1 MPEYERIK
9 VIIFSTDFVLLPE
22 IEALFM
28 VIAVNT
34 RLLLKGKLEGIG
46 WFTYETL
53 KRITVNHPEHR
64 FIFIFDRPYS
74 GDFIFSDNVTPVVMR
89 PPTRH
94 PLLWLIWFEIQIP
107 RVLKRFGAGLFLS
120 PDGYLSLNS
129 EIPQLAVI
137 HDINFVHR
145 PADLPWLKSR
155 YYNFFFPRFAHKARR
170 IATVSHYS
178 KRDIINSFGIESD
191 KIDVVYDGIN
201 PGFEPLPQDEQIAIR
216 KKLTGG
222 GEYFLFV
229 GALHPRKNICG
240 LLKAFDAYKSNRV
253 DDVKLVIA
261 GGRMHKTGAVF
272 REYENMRFKNDVIF
286 TGRVSESDLQEIYGA
301 ALAFTFVPFF
311 EGFGI
316 PVVEAMNAGIPVI
329 CSGVTSLPEVG
340 GDAVLY
346 VNPSDTGQITDAMIK
361 ISGDPE
367 LRRSLIKKGFINIRK
382 FSWEKTSELLW
393 ASIEKAV
400 YNERKTDTASI
411 L

>member
-1 MPEYERIK
+1 
-9 VIIFSTDFVLLPE
+9 
-22 IEALFM
+22 M

-46 WFTYETL
+46 WFTYETF

-74 GDFIFSDNVTPVVMR
+74 MDFIFSDNVIPVVLS

-94 PLLWLIWFEIQIP
+94 PLLWLVWFEIQIP
-107 RVLKRFGAGLFLS
+107 KVLKRFGADLFLS
-120 PDGYLSLNS
+120 PDGYLSLNT

-155 YYNFFFPRFAHKARR
+155 YYNFFFPRFAQKARR
-170 IATVSHYS
+170 IATVSLYS
-178 KRDIINSFGIESD
+178 KKDIINSFGIDSN

-201 PGFEPLPQDEQIAIR
+201 PGFDSLPQDQQIAIR

-240 LLKAFDAYKSNRV
+240 LLRAFDAYKSKRA
-253 DDVKLVIA
+253 DDVKLVIV

-272 REYENMRFKNDVIF
+272 MEYEKMRFKEDVIF
-286 TGRVSESDLQEIYGA
+286 TGSVSESDLQEIYGA
-301 ALAFTFVPFF
+301 ALALTFVSYF

-329 CSGVTSLPEVG
+329 CSDVTSLPEVG
-340 GDAVLY
+340 GDAALY
-346 VNPSDTGQITDAMIK
+346 VNPADTGEITEAMLK

-367 LRRSLIKKGFINIRK
+367 LRDSLIERGFINIEK

-393 ASIEKAV
+393 ASIEKTV
-400 YNERKTDTASI
+400 ENERKAETAAI